1 MIGFGLLEAG
11 YISSKNEVNIMV
23 KNVVD
28 VVFGG
33 LSYWMFGFG
42 LSFGD
47 GEYSNP
53 FCGIGY
59 FFVDAP
65 EEMMGILFSTF
76 VFQMSF
82 ATTATTIVSGAMA
95 ERTKLSAYIIFS
107 FFNTLIYCI
116 PTHWEW
122 ASNGFL
128 RTLGMVDVA
137 GAGAVHLVGGV
148 SALVATLILKPRLG
162 RYDNG
167 IKPPPLGNPV
177 SALIGM
183 FMLW

>member
-1 MIGFGLLEAG
+1 MM
-11 YISSKNEVNIMV
+11 KNA
-23 KNVVD
+23 VD

-42 LSFGD
+42 LSFGV

-59 FFVDAP
+59 FFVDASDDQ
-65 EEMMGILFSTF
+65 MGIIFSTF

-95 ERTKLSAYIIFS
+95 ERTKLTSYIVFS

-116 PTHWEW
+116 PAHWEW

-128 RTLGMVDVA
+128 RRLGVVDVA

-148 SALVATLILKPRLG
+148 SALMATIILKPRLG

-167 IKPPPLGNPV
+167 IKPLALGNPV